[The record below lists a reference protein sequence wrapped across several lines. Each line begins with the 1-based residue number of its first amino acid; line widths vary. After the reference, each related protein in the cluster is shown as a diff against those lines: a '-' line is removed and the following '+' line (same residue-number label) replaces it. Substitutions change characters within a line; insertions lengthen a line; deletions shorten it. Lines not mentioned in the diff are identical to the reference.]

1 MDIANNKQNE
11 LTEKA
16 ILSTSKIRPRSII
29 IQKQKRMIGIIQ
41 WHFLNKEKWYLT
53 LLKWELFSLTL
64 REYSK
69 KKQKNQTK

>member
-16 ILSTSKIRPRSII
+16 TLSTSKIRPRSII
-29 IQKQKRMIGIIQ
+29 IQKEKRIIGIIQ
-41 WHFLNKEKWYLT
+41 WHFLKKEKWYLK
-53 LLKWELFSLTL
+53 LLKQELFSLTL

-69 KKQKNQTK
+69 KKQRNQTK